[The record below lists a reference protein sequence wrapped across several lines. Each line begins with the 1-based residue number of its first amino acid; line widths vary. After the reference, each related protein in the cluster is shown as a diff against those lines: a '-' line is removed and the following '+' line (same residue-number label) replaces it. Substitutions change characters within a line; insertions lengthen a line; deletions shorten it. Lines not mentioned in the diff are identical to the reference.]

1 MKNWRTSKPI
11 SLYNV
16 GFKLLAVFTCHH
28 TSHHGCWPKPTTPR
42 DSLVGWCIIVPGKIA
57 GFQGMFPQPDDLSI
71 LSIRWVHGLE
81 ILGLDTLQVPPK
93 LQLGNWGIMG
103 KVDWRIWPIFGVSV
117 EPWNQVADLVLNP
130 CQTPKSNLS
139 IDLLLSSFAVRFR
152 RCIKD
157 NPLQPCETKFTQ
169 ESGSKW
175 ESARHLGTSWPT
187 ICRTEKALPAT
198 QAWQSVPGKIPE
210 WREAT
215 LTLKSHNQPQGRKR

>member
-71 LSIRWVHGLE
+71 CPFAECMALKYLAWIHFRCLQSFSWGTEVSWVRWIGE
-81 ILGLDTLQVPPK
+81 F
-93 LQLGNWGIMG
+93 
-103 KVDWRIWPIFGVSV
+103 WPIFGVSV
-117 EPWNQVADLVLNP
+117 EPWNQVADLALNP
-130 CQTPKSNLS
+130 CQTLKNNLS

-215 LTLKSHNQPQGRKR
+215 VTLKSHNQPSGRTR